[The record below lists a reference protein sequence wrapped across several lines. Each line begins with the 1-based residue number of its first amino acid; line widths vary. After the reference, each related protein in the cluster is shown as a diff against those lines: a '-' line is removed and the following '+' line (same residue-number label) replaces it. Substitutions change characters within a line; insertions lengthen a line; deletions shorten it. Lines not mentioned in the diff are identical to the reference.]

1 MMDILQTIWTAMTT
15 PNESLVKIIFIPFTY
30 LEAFVNML
38 YFTTILNIKSN
49 KKRKLLYVLI
59 YGTVGN
65 LFILIT
71 PLSYIVFVNM
81 IIWPLI
87 IFFTLKTTILKSL
100 LAEIITMVTAAII
113 DFIFAN
119 ISLNLFNITTEM
131 VLQIP
136 IYRLISFLSMYLII
150 FLLTILIKT
159 LKLNVKILD
168 TINTKT
174 KILLTINLLLI
185 FLVVGMQFYLITFYS
200 SNMPLL
206 ITIINI
212 ISLIAYF
219 GVSLYSI
226 INSSKL
232 QTTQL
237 NLDNANNTIHSLKIL
252 HDELRTVKHDFNNM
266 VNCIGGYVL
275 TEDIPGLKKYYQQL
289 LEECNRTNN
298 LYALSPQVINH
309 PAIYHMLATKY
320 YEADQMDVQIFL
332 NVFLDLNEIEKH
344 MRILDFTRILGI
356 LLDNAIDAAKECDKK
371 EINVT
376 FRKDIDNRMIMVIIQ
391 NTYKNKDV
399 DTEKIFMKGLT
410 SKENHSGL
418 GLWKVRQILNKNN
431 NLNLYTTKNDEYF
444 NQQFEIYI

>member
-1 MMDILQTIWTAMTT
+1 MDILQTIWTAMTT

-30 LEAFVNML
+30 LEAFINML
-38 YFTTILNIKSN
+38 YFTTVLNIKAPKKN
-49 KKRKLLYVLI
+49 KLIYVLI
-59 YGTVGN
+59 YGSLGN

-71 PLSYIVFVNM
+71 PLTYIVFLNI

-100 LAEIITMVTAAII
+100 SAEIITIVTTSIL

-119 ISLNLFNITTEM
+119 VFLRLFNITTEM

-136 IYRLISFLSMYLII
+136 IYRLISFLSMYFII
-150 FLLTILIKT
+150 FLLTIIIKT
-159 LKLNVKILD
+159 LKLNIKILD
-168 TINTKT
+168 TMNTKT

-185 FLVVGMQFYLITFYS
+185 LLVVGMQFYLITFYS
-200 SNMPLL
+200 SNMPLF

-212 ISLIAYF
+212 ISLLAYF
-219 GVSLYSI
+219 GVSIYSI

-237 NLDNANNTIHSLKIL
+237 NLENANHTIHSLTIL
-252 HDELRTVKHDFNNM
+252 HDQVRSIKHDFDNI
-266 VNCIGGYVL
+266 VNCIGGYVV
-275 TEDIPGLKKYYQQL
+275 TEDIVGLKKYYQDL
-289 LEECNRTNN
+289 LEECQKTNN
-298 LYALSPQVINH
+298 LYALSPKVINH

-320 YEADQMDVQIFL
+320 YEADQLNVQISL
-332 NVFLDLNEIEKH
+332 NVFLDLNEIEKR

-371 EINVT
+371 IINVT
-376 FRKDIDNRMIMVIIQ
+376 FRKEISNDMIVLIIQ

-399 DTEKIFMKGLT
+399 NTEEIYKKGIS

-418 GLWKVRQILNKNN
+418 GLWKVRQILMHNN
-431 NLNLYTTKNDEYF
+431 NLNLFTTKDNEYF
-444 NQQFEIYI
+444 TQQFEIYK

>member
-30 LEAFVNML
+30 LEVFVVML
-38 YFTTILNIKSN
+38 YYSTILNIQSSN
-49 KKRKLLYVLI
+49 KKKLIYVLI
-59 YGTVGN
+59 YGTIAN
-65 LFILIT
+65 LFIVVT
-71 PLSYIVFVNM
+71 PLSYIVFVNI
-81 IIWPLI
+81 IIWPVL
-87 IFFTLKTTILKSL
+87 IFFILKTSILKAL
-100 LAEIITMVTAAII
+100 LAEVITIVTTSIL
-113 DFIFAN
+113 DYVFAN
-119 ISLNLFNITTEM
+119 VFLRLFNITTEM

-136 IYRLISFLSMYLII
+136 IYRLISFLSMYLIL
-150 FLLTILIKT
+150 FLLTIVIKVF
-159 LKLNVKILD
+159 KLNVKILD
-168 TINTKT
+168 NVNTKT
-174 KILLTINLLLI
+174 KILLIINTLLI
-185 FLVVGMQFYLITFYS
+185 VLVVCMQFYLITFYS

-219 GVSLYSI
+219 GVSIYSI

-237 NLDNANNTIHSLKIL
+237 SLDNANTTIHSLQIL

-275 TEDIPGLKKYYQQL
+275 TEDIHGLKKYYQQL

-320 YEADQMDVQIFL
+320 YEADQMSVQIFL

-376 FRKDIDNRMIMVIIQ
+376 FRKDVDNRMIMVIIQ
-391 NTYKNKDV
+391 NTYRNKDV
-399 DTEKIFMKGLT
+399 DTEKIFLKGLT